1 MKKKIVS
8 SVPLFLIAIVLG
20 LAVFTENERIGL
32 LVLFITIVS
41 AFYNRYLSLAV
52 YVLVSFAGISLNS
65 AEVFGELLIVSV
77 IGVSLLGDR
86 KRRKSSKVKLL
97 LIMVISYTV
106 AISLSSF
113 FHISVDL
120 VSITLYVFKLLL
132 MVIIAQAVIEYD
144 EKIFLYALLL
154 SAAIVSLITTYHFY
168 AGDVDVYS
176 ETQSR
181 LTYNG
186 NIKDLATAT
195 ALPVLFFL
203 DKLLNYKNSKSKI
216 ELVFIILLFLGS
228 LSLLLLTYARGVLI
242 GLSVATFCLIM
253 LYTTKHLS
261 FSRVL
266 LYTFGLFAVLF
277 FIENMELSSDLMF
290 SNVETGGGRT
300 PIYELYMKFMENQG
314 DGTLILG
321 MGSGDIQAAPDVNPH
336 SVILAHYF
344 YYGILG
350 ALFILCVL
358 GTILH
363 SLFKHRKSVP
373 FYYGLFLMTTIMYM
387 GHGSYGD
394 PRFWLIM
401 GLCSG
406 IAFKNEYVN
415 KSLSIDTR

>member
-20 LAVFTENERIGL
+20 LAVFTEYERIGL

-65 AEVFGELLIVSV
+65 AEVFGELLIVSA

-86 KRRKSSKVKLL
+86 KLKKSSKVKSLFVMVLL
-97 LIMVISYTV
+97 YAV

-113 FHISVDL
+113 FHLSVYF
-120 VSITLYVFKLLL
+120 VTIVLYVFKLLL

-144 EKIFLYALLL
+144 DKLFLNAILL

-168 AGDVDVYS
+168 AGDVNVYS

-195 ALPVLFFL
+195 VLPVLFFL
-203 DKLLNYKNSKSKI
+203 DKLLNYKNCKSKV
-216 ELVFIILLFLGS
+216 ELVLIMLLFIGS
-228 LSLLLLTYARGVLI
+228 LSLLLLTYARGVLL
-242 GLSVATFCLIM
+242 GLTVATFCLI
-253 LYTTKHLS
+253 LVHSTRQLS
-261 FSRVL
+261 FSRIL
-266 LYTFGLFAVLF
+266 LYTLGLFSVVF
-277 FIENMELSSDLMF
+277 FIENMELRSELMF
-290 SNVETGGGRT
+290 SNIETGGGRNEVYK
-300 PIYELYMKFMENQG
+300 IYLNYMSSHG
-314 DGTLILG
+314 DIVQIFGI
-321 MGSGDIQAAPDVNPH
+321 GSGDIQAASGVNPH
-336 SVILAHYF
+336 SVIFSHYF
-344 YYGILG
+344 YYGIFG

-358 GTILH
+358 VSIFH
-363 SLFKHRKSVP
+363 SLFKYRKSVP
-373 FYYGLFLMTTIMYM
+373 FYYGLFIMTAIMYM
-387 GHGSYGD
+387 GHGTYGD

-406 IAFKNEYVN
+406 VAFKNERIN
-415 KSLSIDTR
+415 NSLSNITR